1 MPSHDT
7 HSLKLYLLRRVRT
20 KSKTQINYTNL
31 IRKYY
36 RASKR
41 GGYIKRNSTKKIKK
55 TL

>member
-1 MPSHDT
+1 MSSNHT
-7 HSLKLYLLRRVRT
+7 NELKAHLLRKLRS
-20 KSKTQINYTNL
+20 KLKTQNNYTTL
-31 IRKYY
+31 IRNYY